1 MKRYRPQEASEYLLR
16 AHGLRRA
23 PRTLANLRS
32 RGDGPRYIKPSAIEV
47 LYDQEDL
54 DAYADRL
61 MARRYYHTAEEPIP
75 HNV

>member
-47 LYDQEDL
+47 LYDEADL
-54 DAYADRL
+54 DEYAERL
-61 MARRYYHTAEEPIP
+61 TARRYRHTAEEAIP